1 MKQFK
6 IMIAILIMA
15 MAGVSLAVDDTIF
28 ENGSTNESSNS
39 GDYGSNAF
47 NFSEY
52 SEQDV
57 QSTINDNAVVHGDS
71 SANVAGNQYNCTVE
85 GSCASGDNSGVQ
97 ANLTSQS
104 GQIIGQN
111 DIGGHEVSIQV
122 PVFTY
127 QMQYS
132 TEVLFTKNG
141 AKSANLSSG
150 AVVGDSNYV
159 SGGDIKVAGGT
170 ELGYSKIQERVTAED
185 VARDPSLVL
194 NAPKTRK
201 DTSWVAYNGTEAA
214 LIQSNNNVKAQEI
227 AANANTTQTV
237 ISAPSMAAPSINASN
252 SDMCRHGVSGSGSM
266 VGLGFSAGVTL
277 IDKNCELIKQV
288 RLLSNLGL
296 SDVALA
302 LLGQDERVALAM
314 FQADPERYSK
324 FLNSETVRDLE
335 AESANAEAVVNG
347 DEVKYQN
354 ADADQVIIDGDVNG
368 SDDDNKQAKSLGA
381 NGYPL
386 GDLLNL
392 PIFNWLN

>member
-1 MKQFK
+1 
-6 IMIAILIMA
+6 
-15 MAGVSLAVDDTIF
+15 
-28 ENGSTNESSNS
+28 
-39 GDYGSNAF
+39 
-47 NFSEY
+47 
-52 SEQDV
+52 
-57 QSTINDNAVVHGDS
+57 
-71 SANVAGNQYNCTVE
+71 
-85 GSCASGDNSGVQ
+85 
-97 ANLTSQS
+97 
-104 GQIIGQN
+104 
-111 DIGGHEVSIQV
+111 
-122 PVFTY
+122 
-127 QMQYS
+127 
-132 TEVLFTKNG
+132 
-141 AKSANLSSG
+141 
-150 AVVGDSNYV
+150 
-159 SGGDIKVAGGT
+159 
-170 ELGYSKIQERVTAED
+170 
-185 VARDPSLVL
+185 
-194 NAPKTRK
+194 
-201 DTSWVAYNGTEAA
+201 
-214 LIQSNNNVKAQEI
+214 
-227 AANANTTQTV
+227 
-237 ISAPSMAAPSINASN
+237 
-252 SDMCRHGVSGSGSM
+252 MCRHGVSGSGSM